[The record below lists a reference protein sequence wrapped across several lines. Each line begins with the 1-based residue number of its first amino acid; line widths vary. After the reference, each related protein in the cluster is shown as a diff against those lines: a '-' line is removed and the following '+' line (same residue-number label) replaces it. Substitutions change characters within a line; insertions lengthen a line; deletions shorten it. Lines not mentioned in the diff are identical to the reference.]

1 MGQRELLKV
10 LVTDFNSDK
19 DSKSADEGT
28 SVDENADI
36 PYGTCNH
43 DIWNRGVSL
52 NNKVSTCG
60 TRIKYMMTPGA
71 FQYHQGLGDP
81 EKKVLTPLEACQW
94 VRDLNFDHNGS
105 CDCSCYP
112 VQQGLCDR
120 DIWDQTVTKMGKQ
133 ATCGA
138 RIQWMQTEKAVEKSI
153 FKILSPLTEREAC
166 RYVRD
171 EGFDDG
177 TCDCL
182 CFDAVKESDCPS
194 RPKVDKDASIHFL
207 VKDCPSTQ
215 DCPVNLW
222 GIPLN
227 CWDMSEVKDLSWAF
241 WKKDV
246 DEPLNLWD
254 VSSVTDMD
262 YMFGESEFNH
272 PIGDWD
278 TSSVKI
284 MGSMF
289 QGSQFNQPIGK
300 WDVSSV
306 TDMSAMFDV
315 SPFNQPIGDWDTSSV
330 GRMDYMFKHSQFNQP
345 IGDWDTSSVKR
356 MSSMFHASEFNQ
368 KDILMKWAF
377 PAIDSFENIMHSS
390 ALERTFNSW
399 NSN

>member
-1 MGQRELLKV
+1 MG
-10 LVTDFNSDK
+10 
-19 DSKSADEGT
+19 
-28 SVDENADI
+28 
-36 PYGTCNH
+36 
-43 DIWNRGVSL
+43 
-52 NNKVSTCG
+52 
-60 TRIKYMMTPGA
+60 
-71 FQYHQGLGDP
+71 
-81 EKKVLTPLEACQW
+81 
-94 VRDLNFDHNGS
+94 
-105 CDCSCYP
+105 
-112 VQQGLCDR
+112 
-120 DIWDQTVTKMGKQ
+120 
-133 ATCGA
+133 
-138 RIQWMQTEKAVEKSI
+138 EKAVEKSI

-254 VSSVTDMD
+254 VSSVTNMD

-368 KDILMKWAF
+368 KDILMKWTV